1 MKSSLGAKG
10 SSIASDFAQKRREAL
25 ARATALRAERHT
37 AAQSHVEN
45 EQYMKEFHEA
55 LSHQNSAAAGPQ
67 GRTTQ
72 PVQAARRRSSA
83 QLSASGSA
91 RDLGDDL
98 SNSWP
103 YAEPCAGWLQGPV
116 DPAGTLHDASD
127 RNIMCC
133 SLVRNELV
141 LGSADHALYSV
152 EIATGAAT
160 RKLHSPSSGHSEWV
174 TCVAHTADG
183 AVLSGCAGGRLCL
196 WPRQSSSSS
205 SRSRSNSSSSS
216 SVRACGQVTA
226 HSNGGVS
233 ALRTAASGHAVT
245 CGYGGD
251 LKLWHCAGQQ
261 LALACALADASITAP
276 ALDCAWR
283 DSSSALLSAHR
294 DGRLAVWDS
303 STAQLVSTR
312 RAHTGHVT
320 ALCSVAASSAS
331 DGTAGATTEHCFASG
346 SQDGFVRLWDA
357 RCADRGTCLHTLR
370 VKQLLLFIATFIF
383 FMYVCV
389 TSQPA

>member
-10 SSIASDFAQKRREAL
+10 SSIASDYAQKRREAL
-25 ARATALRAERHT
+25 ARATALRAERHI

-45 EQYMKEFHEA
+45 EQYMREFYEA
-55 LSHQNSAAAGPQ
+55 LSHQNSAAGPQ

-72 PVQAARRRSSA
+72 PVQAARSSSE
-83 QLSASGSA
+83 QLDASGSA
-91 RDLGDDL
+91 RDLGADL

-103 YAEPCAGWLQGPV
+103 YAAPCAGWLQGPV

-133 SLVRNELV
+133 SLAKNELV

-152 EIATGAAT
+152 DIVTGAAT

-205 SRSRSNSSSSS
+205 SSSSD
-216 SVRACGQVTA
+216 VRACGQVAA

-261 LALACALADASITAP
+261 LALACILADASITAP

-283 DSSSALLSAHR
+283 DSSSVLLSAHR

-320 ALCSVAASSAS
+320 ALCSVTASSAS
-331 DGTAGATTEHCFASG
+331 DDTAGAAAGAATEHCFASG
-346 SQDGFVRLWDA
+346 GQDGFVRLWDS
-357 RCADRGTCLHTLR
+357 RCAEKGTACTLR
-370 VKQLLLFIATFIF
+370 YLVLH
-383 FMYVCV
+383 
-389 TSQPA
+389 S

>member
-1 MKSSLGAKG
+1 MRSSLGAKG
-10 SSIASDFAQKRREAL
+10 SSIASDYAQKRREAL
-25 ARATALRAERHT
+25 ARATALRNERHT

-55 LSHQNSAAAGPQ
+55 LSHQNSAAARPQ
-67 GRTTQ
+67 GRSTQ
-72 PVQAARRRSSA
+72 PLQAARRRSSE
-83 QLSASGSA
+83 QLSASGFA
-91 RDLGDDL
+91 RGLGEDL

-103 YAEPCAGWLQGPV
+103 HAEPCAGWLQGPV

-133 SLVRNELV
+133 SLARNELV

-152 EIATGAAT
+152 DIAIGVAT
-160 RKLHSPSSGHSEWV
+160 RKLHSPSNGHSEWV

-205 SRSRSNSSSSS
+205 SSNRSSSNISSSSS
-216 SVRACGQVTA
+216 GVRACGQVAA

-251 LKLWHCAGQQ
+251 LKLWHCANQQ
-261 LALACALADASITAP
+261 LALACTLADASVTAP
-276 ALDCAWR
+276 ALDCTWR
-283 DSSSALLSAHR
+283 DGSALLSAHR
-294 DGRLAVWDS
+294 DSRLALWDS

-320 ALCSVAASSAS
+320 ALCSVTASSAS
-331 DGTAGATTEHCFASG
+331 DDSVGAAPAIEHCFASG
-346 SQDGFVRLWDA
+346 GQDGFVRLWDA
-357 RCADRGTCLHTLR
+357 RCFEKGILYTC
-370 VKQLLLFIATFIF
+370 
-383 FMYVCV
+383 
-389 TSQPA
+389 SN